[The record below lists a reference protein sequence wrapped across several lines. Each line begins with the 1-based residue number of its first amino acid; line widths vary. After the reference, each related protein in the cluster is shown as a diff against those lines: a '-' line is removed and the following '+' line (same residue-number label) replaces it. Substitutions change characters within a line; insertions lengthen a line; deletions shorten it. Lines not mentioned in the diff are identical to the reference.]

1 MTIDNR
7 LIVDFPN
14 EPWDYGDAE
23 DIIGFISDNYY
34 TMMKIHR
41 LIERELK
48 KGDEKREEAHEQ
60 LQKLRV
66 NEERWNRTKKFPKGF
81 DEEEHEARK
90 LHLTELREAEFD
102 IIYKGK
108 PLPYNKT
115 THLIM
120 NKMWLFKM
128 LDKADRKARGHIGSA
143 ASRVSRKV
151 LWPIIKTW
159 DLAAKGNES
168 KKTKKFARS
177 IVKKLRSIPK
187 DVEERFTN
195 V

>member
-7 LIVDFPN
+7 LIIDFP
-14 EPWDYGDAE
+14 EQHWDYGDGE
-23 DIIGFISDNYY
+23 EIIGFISDNYY
-34 TMMKIHR
+34 QMMKIYR
-41 LIERELK
+41 LIVRELK
-48 KGDEKREEAHEQ
+48 EGDEKREEAHQ
-60 LQKLRV
+60 ALQKLRDD
-66 NEERWNRTKKFPKGF
+66 EERWNRTKKFPQKF
-81 DEEEHEARK
+81 NAEEHEARK
-90 LHLTELREAEFD
+90 QYLTDLREAQFD
-102 IIYKGK
+102 IIYEGK

-177 IVKKLRSIPK
+177 LVKKLRSIPK